1 MLFEERVKNMRFD
14 LMKDSRNL
22 LVSALAGLAFV
33 GLGATTA
40 CADSHKDDEK
50 VKCFGVAKAGKNDC
64 ATGKTSCA
72 GSAKMDRQE
81 DAFVAI
87 PKGICEKLAG
97 AGVGMM
103 KSGDEMK

>member
-1 MLFEERVKNMRFD
+1 MRFD

-22 LVSALAGLAFV
+22 LVSTLAGLAFV

-40 CADSHKDDEK
+40 CADSHKMKGAMMDDN

-64 ATGKTSCA
+64 ATGSSSCA
-72 GSAKMDRQE
+72 GHAKMDKQA
-81 DAFVAI
+81 DAFIAI

-103 KSGDEMK
+103 MSGDEMK